1 LQMLVLAVA
10 ILGAGLCMGC
20 GANTTSPVQ
29 ATVTVIAAHGDLAPT
44 TTLTLT
50 LM

>member
-20 GANTTSPVQ
+20 GANVPSPTQ
-29 ATVTVIAAHGDLAPT
+29 ATVSIIAAHGDQAPT
-44 TTLTLT
+44 TSLTLT